1 MDEVDVNAKKAA
13 RGQQG
18 TNAPVSLS
26 DRSQAWYT
34 NAREKDWYILR
45 ELVSKDF
52 KLKYRRSALGVAW
65 SVLNPLLMMIVMSA
79 VFSSFMRFNDPS
91 LGNFP
96 CYLILG
102 TTAFQLM
109 ADATSTGMGSI
120 IGASALLK
128 KVKINR
134 YVFPVEKV
142 LFAGVNYGFSL
153 IAVALVMVFFRVP
166 VTPLILL
173 LPVAVFLLL
182 VFCVGLSLLLSAASV
197 FFRDVIHLWSVV
209 ITAWTYA
216 TPIFYSANILPGW
229 MATFEKFNPM
239 YLYITFI
246 REVTMWSTMP
256 SPKLIL
262 ACCGFAFGALLVG
275 WLVFRKNEHKFILF
289 I

>member
-1 MDEVDVNAKKAA
+1 M
-13 RGQQG
+13 
-18 TNAPVSLS
+18 S
-26 DRSQAWYT
+26 DSIQAWYPD
-34 NAREKDWYILR
+34 NKKSVSILKQ
-45 ELVSKDF
+45 LVGRDF
-52 KLKYRRSALGVAW
+52 KLKYRRSVLGVVW

-102 TTAFQLM
+102 NTAFQLM

>member
-102 TTAFQLM
+102 NTAFQLM

-153 IAVALVMVFFRVP
+153 IAVALVMVFFR
-166 VTPLILL
+166 
-173 LPVAVFLLL
+173 
-182 VFCVGLSLLLSAASV
+182 
-197 FFRDVIHLWSVV
+197 DVIHLWSVV

-239 YLYITFI
+239 Y

>member
-102 TTAFQLM
+102 NTAFQLM

-153 IAVALVMVFFRVP
+153 IAVALVM
-166 VTPLILL
+166 
-173 LPVAVFLLL
+173 
-182 VFCVGLSLLLSAASV
+182 V